1 MAFEFLFLLGETTE
15 LRLSHFD
22 VAPLILAVAMIAFSG
37 AKVDLAHTVVLSIT
51 AAFLDYDVSKV
62 VEEIGK
68 FETSG
73 GTVASTDSRH
83 LRGP

>member
-1 MAFEFLFLLGETTE
+1 
-15 LRLSHFD
+15 
-22 VAPLILAVAMIAFSG
+22 MIAFSG

-68 FETSG
+68 FEALGSTV
-73 GTVASTDSRH
+73 TVANSRH
-83 LRGP
+83 LQSLDVIGRFAEL